1 MAAVPRVC
9 LWGPR
14 LDWIRREDYPGVSE
28 AMTNPEVAM
37 TARAVSDAKARLQR
51 EGFAVIPG
59 VLDRDRCEDV
69 RARLWRAAE
78 QSERRG
84 APTRNIGIDPNEHN
98 VRVFNLLDLD
108 PVFVELIQDPLAID
122 MVTSLLGPGF
132 LISNFTANIALP
144 GSKSM
149 KPHSDQSIVVP
160 EPWLQPW
167 SMNIIWCLNDIHAA
181 NGATLYLP
189 MSQRIAWARE
199 APADPRAGMQPFEAS
214 AGSIIAMDGRL
225 WHTSGANVTADEER
239 ALLFGYYSRDFI
251 RPQTNWN
258 ATLSAATIASLSP
271 RMRAWLGLGPTA
283 NMSLAAPLSIHTRK
297 EVKT

>member
-1 MAAVPRVC
+1 
-9 LWGPR
+9 
-14 LDWIRREDYPGVSE
+14 
-28 AMTNPEVAM
+28 MTSIDVDA
-37 TARAVSDAKARLQR
+37 AKAQLQR
-51 EGFAVIPG
+51 EGFAIIPG
-59 VLDRDRCEDV
+59 VLDASRCEDV

-78 QSERRG
+78 ESERRG

-108 PVFVELIQDPLAID
+108 PVFVELIQYPLAID
-122 MVTSLLGPGF
+122 LVTSLLGPGF

-167 SMNIIWCLNDIHAA
+167 SMNIIWCLNDLHAA

-189 MSQRIAWARE
+189 KSHKIAWARD
-199 APADPRAGMQPFEAS
+199 APADPRAGMQPFEAP
-214 AGSIIAMDGRL
+214 AGSVIAMDGRV
-225 WHTSGANVTADEER
+225 WHTSGANMTEREER

-251 RPQTNWN
+251 RPQSNWN
-258 ATLSAATIASLSP
+258 AALSPTTIASLSP
-271 RMRAWLGLGPTA
+271 QMRAWLGLGATA
-283 NMSLAAPLSIHTRK
+283 NMSLAAPLAIHARK
-297 EVKT
+297 EATS